1 MRILEDKLK
10 NSKSMFGNICAQ
22 IINFKRLKI
31 VLPRLLDYFKDI
43 KNYLKMDGAEPIGLR
58 NYIPLLYDKTQVTP
72 FDAHYFYQD
81 IWAFK
86 KIFESKCSHHVDVG
100 SNIKFNGF
108 LTTFTKVTFIDIRPL
123 PLKFENFKSKKGD
136 ILSLDYKDNSVKSL
150 SCLHV
155 AEHIGLGRY
164 GDKLNP
170 LGTKKAI
177 KELSRI
183 LAPNGNLYFSVPIG
197 KPKLYFNSHRI
208 HSTDQIIDYFS
219 DLEILELSGIDDK
232 AKYQK
237 NINKEVLNS
246 CNYGCGLFWFTKK
259 SD

>member
-1 MRILEDKLK
+1 MI
-10 NSKSMFGNICAQ
+10 NSKSMVGKICSD

-31 VLPRLLDYFKDI
+31 VLPRLLDYFKDK
-43 KNYLKMDGAEPIGLR
+43 KNYLRMDGVEPIALR
-58 NYIPLLYDKTQVTP
+58 NYIPLLYDKNQVTP
-72 FDAHYFYQD
+72 FDAHYFFQD
-81 IWAFK
+81 IWASK

-100 SNIKFNGF
+100 SHIKFIGF

-123 PLKFENFKSKKGD
+123 PLKFENFQSKKGN
-136 ILSLDYKDNSVKSL
+136 ILSLDYEDNSVKSL

-164 GDKLNP
+164 GDNLDP

-183 LAPNGNLYFSVPIG
+183 LAPNGNLYFSIPIG

-208 HSTDQIIDYFS
+208 HSTDQIMDYFS
-219 DLEILELSGIDDK
+219 DLEMVELSGIDDK
-232 AKYQK
+232 ANYHKD
-237 NINKEVLNS
+237 INKKALNS
-246 CNYGCGLFWFTKK
+246 CKYGCGLFYFTKK
-259 SD
+259 